1 MTDILRQKRAYRRG
15 LILGLTMA
23 ESVIL
28 IIFALLL
35 ALAAYLIRK
44 DQAIQDMTQQLDQL
58 RQQIADA
65 SEDQLQCATAQAEA
79 RSLREKM
86 AVIQKLAPASNDFD
100 EMFKELVLMQRQA
113 QRVAELEHQL
123 AGLTELQQAVE
134 KALQRVETAPAAGQS
149 VAERLEQLVDQ
160 AVLWERLANTLP
172 PSDTK
177 TVLRELEQ
185 RLAALLELEAA
196 AKSLAPAVEPAQA
209 VRTVTEQLQ
218 AAGAQIATLQG
229 QMANL
234 RRRCEAVGKGTEKPA
249 CWAAPDGRPEY
260 IFDIALRSGGV
271 TVRDNVLPHRA
282 EEQRQLPLGA
292 FDFSREVSLN
302 QFRTA
307 AQPLREWSRQRDC
320 MFFVRI
326 QDQTGPSQKAVYKQ
340 KLRTVGEFFYYYEPP

>member
-1 MTDILRQKRAYRRG
+1 MSDILRQKRAYRRG

-35 ALAAYLIRK
+35 ALATYLIRK

-65 SEDQLQCATAQAEA
+65 SEDRLQCATAQAEA
-79 RSLREKM
+79 RSLQKKM
-86 AVIQKLAPASNDFD
+86 TAIQNLVPTSNDFD
-100 EMFKELVLMQRQA
+100 EMFKELVLVQRQA
-113 QRVAELEHQL
+113 QRVTELEQQL
-123 AGLTELQQAVE
+123 AGLTELRQAVE
-134 KALQRVETAPAAGQS
+134 KTLKRVETAPDADQS
-149 VAERLEQLVDQ
+149 VAERLEQLVDK
-160 AVLWERLANTLP
+160 AVLWEQLANAFP
-172 PSDTK
+172 QSDTK
-177 TVLRELEQ
+177 TALREMEQ
-185 RLAALLELEAA
+185 RLATLLELETA
-196 AKSLAPAVEPAQA
+196 AKNLAPAVEPAQT

-218 AAGAQIATLQG
+218 AADTQIDTLQG

-249 CWAAPDGRPEY
+249 CWATPDGRPEY
-260 IFDIALRSGGV
+260 IFDVALQSGGV
-271 TVRDNVLPHRA
+271 IVRDNALPHRT

-292 FDFSREVSLN
+292 FGFSRELSLN
-302 QFRTA
+302 QFRVA
-307 AQPLREWSRQRDC
+307 AQPLREWSHQHDC